1 MATIID
7 KRSEKKKQ
15 TIEDIKDAF
24 LCILKQKE
32 YFSITITDICK
43 KAHISRGTFYAYFKN
58 TREIV
63 DALFNDALRDVGN
76 VPLDYICCHDDK
88 ERKSYP
94 FCVFLRENI
103 KYQPLFFSDSLYS
116 LAIDRTV
123 ERQKER
129 FLNIMQKETSLD
141 KNLLE
146 DLLHY
151 QITGCLSV
159 CKKYLK
165 MDDEEWDNH
174 RCNLD
179 AYIRAALFGLKDK

>member
-1 MATIID
+1 MNVCID
-7 KRSEKKKQ
+7 KRSEKKKH
-15 TIEDIKDAF
+15 TIEEIKDAF

-32 YFSITITDICK
+32 YISITITDICK
-43 KAHISRGTFYAYFKN
+43 KAHISRGTFYTYFKN

-63 DALFNDALRDVGN
+63 DALFDDALRDVGN

-88 ERKSYP
+88 EEKSYP
-94 FCVFLRENI
+94 LCVFLRENT

-129 FLNIMQKETSLD
+129 FLQVMKQETSLET
-141 KNLLE
+141 KLLE

-151 QITGCLSV
+151 QITGCMYV
-159 CKKYLK
+159 CKKRLK
-165 MDDEEWDNH
+165 MDDEEWDIH

-179 AYIRAALFGLKDK
+179 TYIKSALSGLKEK